1 MLRGSFVILVGWRGV
16 YHGPFGLMIVCGYGE
31 QHGQYGAGP
40 GRAVKGHAAALVKA
54 SAAT

>member
-1 MLRGSFVILVGWRGV
+1 MILVGWRGV
-16 YHGPFGLMIVCGYGE
+16 YHGPFGLMIVCCYGE
-31 QHGQYGAGP
+31 QHGQYGAGL